1 MLVEIRFIIDIFISY
16 DDHIMIY
23 SELSIP
29 WVELSGKSDIV
40 TIMLIYIFVRL
51 IFLTEL

>member
-1 MLVEIRFIIDIFISY
+1 MLVEISFIIDIFIYY
-16 DDHIMIY
+16 DDHIMIC

-40 TIMLIYIFVRL
+40 TITADLYFCL
-51 IFLTEL
+51 AYFFN

>member
-1 MLVEIRFIIDIFISY
+1 MLVEISFIIDIFISY
-16 DDHIMIY
+16 DDHIMNY

-40 TIMLIYIFVRL
+40 TIMADLYFCSAY
-51 IFLTEL
+51 FFN